1 MPSRGVSFAD
11 VDYINLK
18 ELVSKLDLYGSVI
31 SGTRMDIESESDIA
45 DNASENKKIKAVT
58 GIIQMKFEI
67 NGSCKGRGVGCLAS
81 PNIS

>member
-1 MPSRGVSFAD
+1 
-11 VDYINLK
+11 
-18 ELVSKLDLYGSVI
+18 
-31 SGTRMDIESESDIA
+31 MDIESESDIA